1 MFALYHSLNPGISYV
16 VVISS
21 KFLVSVLD
29 KLSYASSIEILEFL
43 TTYKKEA
50 SIILQAIIVSTV
62 PQTYLLAS

>member
-50 SIILQAIIVSTV
+50 PIILQAIIVSTV